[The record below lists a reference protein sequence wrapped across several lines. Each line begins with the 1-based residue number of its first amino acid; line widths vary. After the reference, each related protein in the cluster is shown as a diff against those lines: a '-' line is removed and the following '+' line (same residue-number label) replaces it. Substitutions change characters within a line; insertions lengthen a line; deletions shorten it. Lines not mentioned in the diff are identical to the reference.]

1 MKDPRDVILRPIVT
15 EKSTLVR
22 ESNQYIFEVARDSNK
37 IEIKKAVEDLFKVH
51 VEKVRV
57 INMKPKP
64 RRVRL
69 APGYTKSWKKAIVT
83 LKEGESIPFFEGV

>member
-1 MKDPRDVILRPIVT
+1 MRDPRDIVIRPIIT
-15 EKSTLVR
+15 EKTALLR
-22 ESNQYIFEVARDSNK
+22 ENGQFVFEVAPDSNK
-37 IEIKKAVEDLFKVH
+37 IEIKRAVEELFKVH

-83 LKEGESIPFFEGV
+83 LKKGESIPFFEGV

>member
-1 MKDPRDVILRPIVT
+1 MKDPRDIVIRPIIT
-15 EKSTLVR
+15 EKTAFLR
-22 ESNQYIFEVARDSNK
+22 ENGQFVFEVAPDSNK
-37 IEIKKAVEDLFKVH
+37 IEIKHAVEELFKVH

-69 APGYTKSWKKAIVT
+69 APGYTKSWKKAVVT
-83 LKEGESIPFFEGV
+83 LRKGESIPFFEGV

>member
-1 MKDPRDVILRPIVT
+1 MKDPRDVILRPIIT

-37 IEIKKAVEDLFKVH
+37 IEIKKAIEELFKVH